1 MTAMTAVDLTIN
13 SNIIVQIERYSK
25 RLPTHLKQIQKC
37 CTPPTELKLFQPKNT
52 REYPMKSLATQGKR
66 TYADRSIY
74 DGEWQHG
81 MRHGKVTFPS
91 KYGNT
96 VIG

>member
-13 SNIIVQIERYSK
+13 SNIIVHIERYSIINAFQHTSS
-25 RLPTHLKQIQKC
+25 RYRDAVRQ
-37 CTPPTELKLFQPKNT
+37 PPTELKLFQPNT

-81 MRHGKVTFPS
+81 MRHGKVTFLS

-96 VIG
+96 